1 MHRKALGRGL
11 EALIPGATGAV
22 GAAAPERRTDGA
34 PLEIPIDSIG
44 PNPHQPRQR
53 FDDEAIKELAA
64 SIKASGILQPVIVR
78 RDPVDGYELVAG
90 ERRLRAARVAGLLK
104 VPAIL
109 REVNDQEMLEM
120 ALVENIQRENL
131 NPIEE
136 AKAYQALISRAGLTH
151 DEVSE
156 RVGKQRTTISNSLR
170 LLTLPAEVQD
180 MVSRETLSAGHAR
193 ALIALPTPGE
203 QLVSARYV
211 QSKGFSVRRT
221 EAYIRRKLRRQHT
234 RPAKSASAG
243 LAEWETRL
251 QQKFA
256 TPVVI
261 QKTRRGGRVEFEY
274 FSDED
279 LERLLEMWGVM

>member
-11 EALIPGATGAV
+11 EALIPGATATV
-22 GAAAPERRTDGA
+22 ALERGAAGA
-34 PLEIPIDSIG
+34 PLEIPVDDIG

-53 FDDEAIKELAA
+53 FDDEAIKELAS
-64 SIKASGILQPVIVR
+64 SIKASGILQPILVR
-78 RDPVDGYELVAG
+78 RDPTVGYQLVAG
-90 ERRLRAARVAGLLK
+90 ERRLRAARVAGLVK
-104 VPAIL
+104 VPAII
-109 REVNDQEMLEM
+109 RDVNDQEMLEM

-151 DEVSE
+151 DQVSD

-170 LLTLPAEVQD
+170 LLALPVEVQD
-180 MVSRETLSAGHAR
+180 MVSRETLTAGHAR
-193 ALIALPTPGE
+193 ALLSLPNGGE

-211 QSKGFSVRRT
+211 QLKGFSVRRT

-234 RPAKSASAG
+234 RPAKAAGAG
-243 LAEWETRL
+243 LGEWETRL

-256 TPVVI
+256 THVGI
-261 QKTRRGGRVEFEY
+261 RKGRRGGKVEFE
-274 FSDED
+274 FFGDED